1 MNNIWTSIIFSLVTG
16 IISSSLVV
24 IYFEI
29 RQNKKH
35 KLSRAHILE
44 RFTRELFGILTVIRI
59 ASQLK
64 LNKTSFEDKMDVVKD
79 LELILGRNNPNVLI
93 DKILNLST
101 NNHQYIYN
109 QLVQINN
116 SLFIIFSHSIAHKTI
131 EDEVS
136 ASIAEMQE
144 WINSVLQCYITFPEI
159 IENKS
164 DNTMQT
170 ILITSISNLVENT
183 FSVLI
188 STLKKHK
195 TSEGL
200 LRWGSHSL

>member
-1 MNNIWTSIIFSLVTG
+1 MNNVWTSIIFSLVTG

-29 RQNKKH
+29 RQNKRH

-44 RFTRELFGILTVIRI
+44 RFTRELFGVLTVIRV

-64 LNKTSFEDKMDVVKD
+64 LNRTSFKDKMDVVKD
-79 LELILGRNNPNVLI
+79 LELILGRNNPSVLI

-144 WINSVLQCYITFPEI
+144 WISSVLQCYITFPEI

-170 ILITSISNLVENT
+170 MLITSISNLVENT
-183 FSVLI
+183 FSILTN
-188 STLKKHK
+188 TLKKHK

-200 LRWGSHSL
+200 LRWGSHSS

>member
-1 MNNIWTSIIFSLVTG
+1 MNNIWISIIFSLVTG

-24 IYFEI
+24 VYFEI

-59 ASQLK
+59 TSQLK
-64 LNKTSFEDKMDVVKD
+64 LNRTSFENKMDVVKD
-79 LELILGRNNPNVLI
+79 LELILGRNNPSVLI
-93 DKILNLST
+93 DKILNLSA

-116 SLFIIFSHSIAHKTI
+116 SLFVIFSHSIVHKTI
-131 EDEVS
+131 EDDVS

-144 WINSVLQCYITFPEI
+144 WINSVLQCYVTFPEI

-164 DNTMQT
+164 DDTMQT
-170 ILITSISNLVENT
+170 MLITNISNLVENT
-183 FSVLI
+183 FSVLT